1 MTSKTINLFY
11 SYSHKDEALRDE
23 LEKHLKLLQ
32 RQHVIDTWH
41 DRKISNGTEWDKV
54 INKNL
59 DTADIVLL
67 LISADFLASDYC
79 WDIEIQRAMQRHEEK
94 SAVVIPV
101 LLRPCDTEKAD
112 FMTLQG
118 LPKNFKPVTTW
129 LNPDEAFTD
138 IAKGIRAV
146 AEAIRTAQQ
155 IRQIP
160 VSSAAK
166 ALPTKNFSLNTA
178 QFSGKTKIAFCN
190 HLSEDWKPLAD
201 YLEITPSEQN
211 RFTAGNEGRNIWV
224 WLENRGRLTEL
235 PDILSEINRPDLTQ
249 LFTPTP

>member
-1 MTSKTINLFY
+1 MTGKTINLFY
-11 SYSHKDEALRDE
+11 SYSHADEALRDE

-41 DRKISNGTEWDKV
+41 DRKISSGAEWDKV

-59 DTADIVLL
+59 DTADIILL

-101 LLRPCDTEKAD
+101 LLRPCDTGNAD
-112 FMTLQG
+112 FMKLQG

-129 LNPDEAFTD
+129 ANPDEAFTD
-138 IAKGIRAV
+138 IAKGIRAT
-146 AEAIRTAQQ
+146 AEAIRNAQQ
-155 IRQIP
+155 TPQVQ
-160 VSSAAK
+160 VSSAK
-166 ALPTKNFSLNTA
+166 PQPTKSFSPTTA

-190 HLSEDWKPLAD
+190 RLGEDWKLLAD
-201 YLEITPSEQN
+201 YLEITSAEQS
-211 RFTAGNEGRNIWV
+211 RFTSGDESRNIWV
-224 WLENRGRLTEL
+224 WLDNRGRLTEL
-235 PDILSEINRPDLTQ
+235 PDILSEISRPDLAQ
-249 LFTPTP
+249 LFTSTY